1 MCIFVLKF
9 SFAIGVALAFLLK
22 SNKCTESLLNQ
33 QFLFFNRI
41 FLPAK
46 WCDFNQK
53 TAHSTT
59 RSNVKWKNVEI
70 RGQNVYGGVQWKIE
84 SFVSIRSN
92 AFNCRKLPW
101 LNNTIATE
109 WENHPKIAKT
119 VNCAGGTQ
127 QSIPFHSIQ
136 LSLHVR
142 VLTRLRWMTNYKKT
156 SDNNRKEFIT
166 PLLNYFDCLA
176 TQIEEENNHFT
187 S

>member
-1 MCIFVLKF
+1 M
-9 SFAIGVALAFLLK
+9 

-119 VNCAGGTQ
+119 INCAGGTQ
-127 QSIPFHSIQ
+127 QSIPFRYIQ
-136 LSLHVR
+136 LSLHVH
-142 VLTRLRWMTNYKKT
+142 VLTRFRWMTNYKKHPIVT
-156 SDNNRKEFIT
+156 ERSSSHRCSIILIVWPLKLKKKTIILHHKRKQFTPIS
-166 PLLNYFDCLA
+166 PLL
-176 TQIEEENNHFT
+176 
-187 S
+187 